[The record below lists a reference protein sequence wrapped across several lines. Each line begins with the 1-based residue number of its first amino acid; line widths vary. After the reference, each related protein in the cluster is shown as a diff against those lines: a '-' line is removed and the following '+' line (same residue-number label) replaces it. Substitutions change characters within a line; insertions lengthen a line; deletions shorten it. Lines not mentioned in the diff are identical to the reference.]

1 MLDTLETLRPFL
13 VAALSGVLAVFASG
27 HAILH
32 KRDTRAAVAWVG
44 LIWLVPV
51 LGSVLYALL
60 GINRIHRRASD
71 LRKLGLE
78 TRPALRDTFTD
89 WQIVAEELSPA
100 RGHLETLS
108 RIVGRATGRALV
120 AGNRIVP
127 LVNGDEA
134 YPAMLEAI
142 DGASTSIALSTY
154 IFDHDEVGGV
164 FAQALGRAVARGV
177 EVRVLIDAVG
187 ARYSL
192 TSMVGELRRIGVP
205 VARYMRTLLPWR
217 MPFANLRNHRK
228 ILVVDGAIGF
238 TGGMNIR
245 VGHVLGKQPKRPI
258 QDLHFRVEGP
268 LVEQLVQM
276 FADDWAFTT
285 KEVLQGEDWYLPV
298 HKVGPVVARGISDGP
313 GEDLDKLRMTLHGAI
328 VAARSK
334 ITIVTPYFLP
344 DRELIGA
351 LNIASMR
358 GVQVRIVLPS
368 VNNHPVV
375 AWASTALHWQLLQ
388 RGCRIFLTKPPF
400 DHTKLMM
407 VDDAWTL
414 VGSANWDPR
423 SLRLNFE
430 FNIECYDEQLAAD
443 MERLTEQ
450 KLRGAQEVFKA
461 TVDSRSLPVQLRD
474 GIARLFSPYI

>member
-1 MLDTLETLRPFL
+1 MLDTLETLRPFV

-228 ILVVDGAIGF
+228 ILVS
-238 TGGMNIR
+238 TG
-245 VGHVLGKQPKRPI
+245 L
-258 QDLHFRVEGP
+258 
-268 LVEQLVQM
+268 
-276 FADDWAFTT
+276 
-285 KEVLQGEDWYLPV
+285 
-298 HKVGPVVARGISDGP
+298 S
-313 GEDLDKLRMTLHGAI
+313 
-328 VAARSK
+328 
-334 ITIVTPYFLP
+334 
-344 DRELIGA
+344 
-351 LNIASMR
+351 
-358 GVQVRIVLPS
+358 
-368 VNNHPVV
+368 
-375 AWASTALHWQLLQ
+375 
-388 RGCRIFLTKPPF
+388 
-400 DHTKLMM
+400 
-407 VDDAWTL
+407 
-414 VGSANWDPR
+414 GS
-423 SLRLNFE
+423 
-430 FNIECYDEQLAAD
+430 LAA
-443 MERLTEQ
+443 
-450 KLRGAQEVFKA
+450 
-461 TVDSRSLPVQLRD
+461 
-474 GIARLFSPYI
+474 